1 MTPPFV
7 DKTIYS
13 HCLRALK
20 GWILNIPTLVEVIDG
35 NICKNPVPM
44 VRGHGLQSR
53 FSNQSTNPWAVFVGK
68 TMKNPWIRDFLL
80 HQFLTSP
87 SSSDQNPKIQW
98 LVGWESHLFLAEKKK
113 RVGEVS
119 SFSRSPVPFFWHR
132 NRRIPKNSRFT
143 LLQIP
148 KEFPKNGSCSSPQV
162 KSIVFH
168 GSFGSTPA
176 TRLWQ
181 DSPQF

>member
-44 VRGHGLQSR
+44 VRSHGLQSI

-98 LVGWESHLFLAEKKK
+98 LVGWGSHLFLAEKKNALVK
-113 RVGEVS
+113 
-119 SFSRSPVPFFWHR
+119 SPVSRGLQSRFFDTETEEFR
-132 NRRIPKNSRFT
+132 KTPDSLCCRFPKNSRKT
-143 LLQIP
+143 DP
-148 KEFPKNGSCSSPQV
+148 VVHRRWNP
-162 KSIVFH
+162 
-168 GSFGSTPA
+168 
-176 TRLWQ
+176 
-181 DSPQF
+181 